1 MSVLGIDPGMRKAG
15 YALLS
20 QDGSVVE
27 RGIEPIDRLGA
38 RVASLLAAHSVV
50 TLAVGAGTNA
60 RRVAAELSPLGIPL
74 QLVDERETTLRAR
87 RLYYAENPPRGWQRL
102 LPLGLR
108 FPPRP
113 IDDYAAELIARR
125 FLADAGGEKAPRA

>member
-1 MSVLGIDPGMRKAG
+1 MSGVLGVDPGVRKAG

-20 QDGSVVE
+20 GDGIVVV
-27 RGIEPIDRLGA
+27 RGIESIDGLAA
-38 RVASLLAAHSVV
+38 RVAALIATHPVAAMAIG
-50 TLAVGAGTNA
+50 TGTNA
-60 RRVAAELSPLGIPL
+60 RGIVERLAPLGVPL
-74 QLVDERETTLRAR
+74 RLVDERETTLRAR
-87 RLYYAENPPRGWQRL
+87 LLYYRENPPRGWQRL

-125 FLADAGGEKAPRA
+125 FLALGGEKALP